1 MPAVAILFGGIGL
14 WPTLNGELQAKIAPW
29 GDCEI
34 KGLFFRGKELS
45 IKTSDQKIEITE
57 VTITNYR

>member
-1 MPAVAILFGGIGL
+1 M
-14 WPTLNGELQAKIAPW
+14 PTLNGELQAKIAPW